1 MKKIAGIFCVLVSF
15 VLTASAQWAIR
26 TVTNADLEKYAQER
40 IEADKQ
46 YRQNYASRGMLSPE
60 EVQARAD
67 DRMNQTI
74 ELANKI
80 RSDDLERRRLDL
92 AAQAQ
97 ILEARRLDAREAAE
111 QSTAVVY
118 YPNPYNG
125 YGGYN
130 GYILGGEGY
139 GYYSG
144 GYGYYGNRRY
154 GRHYRGGFPVLG
166 SGGYVSGGNLWPSIS
181 TPIFQ
186 WPVPGFGTGRRP

>member
-40 IEADKQ
+40 IQADQQ
-46 YRQNYASRGMLSPE
+46 YRKNYASRGMLSPE

-67 DRMNQTI
+67 DRVSQTI
-74 ELANKI
+74 ELANQI

-92 AAQAQ
+92 AEQAQ
-97 ILEARRLDAREAAE
+97 ILEARRLEAQE
-111 QSTAVVY
+111 TERNDTVVY
-118 YPNPYNG
+118 YSNPYNG
-125 YGGYN
+125 YMY
-130 GYILGGEGY
+130 GGEGY

-144 GYGYYGNRRY
+144 GFGYYGNGRFGRR
-154 GRHYRGGFPVLG
+154 YRGGFPILG
-166 SGGYVSGGNLWPSIS
+166 TGGYVSGGNLWPSIS

-186 WPVPGFGTGRRP
+186 WPVPGFGNGRRR